1 MLSWTWKESPPFS
14 GDGTLEWEIGFTSN
28 GTHYDKL
35 SISQIYDSGDRY
47 KFIGYCLGDKCNL
60 AYDNVAWTNSAY
72 RSIIFDTLPDAS
84 LYAKLSSMATVDGL
98 ISKIEVNGVTLL
110 DLSSDTVTK
119 DTLARGV
126 YAHDKTGKRIRG
138 TMEAS
143 SAPTLQEKTVT
154 PSTAAQ
160 SITAD
165 SGYDGLSKV
174 TVNAMPT
181 ATQSTPS
188 ITISS
193 DGKITAS
200 ATQSAGYVA
209 AGTKSATKQLTTQA
223 AKTVTPTTSNQTAV
237 ASGIYTTGAVTV
249 KGDANLVAG
258 NIKSGTTIFGV
269 TGTYAG
275 SGGGGYNLKT
285 VSFTLSTNKSLKSY
299 TINHN
304 CGTIPKF
311 VMVLSDC
318 DTDTYLCSGC
328 GENTQQAAS
337 FTFMH
342 GVFRYTAAVTSTTFI
357 FTSTGSRT
365 VRYRSDYKYTFY
377 FFY

>member
-1 MLSWTWKESPPFS
+1 MLSWTWKASPPFS
-14 GDGTLEWEIGFTSN
+14 GNGTLEWEIGFTSN

-60 AYDNVAWTNSAY
+60 AYDNNAWTNSAY

-119 DTLARGV
+119 DTLAKGV

-143 SAPTLQEKTVT
+143 IAPTLQEKTVT
-154 PSTAAQ
+154 PSTSAQ

-165 SGYDGLSKV
+165 NGYDGLSKV

-181 ATQSTPS
+181 ATQATPS

-200 ATQSAGYVA
+200 ATQSAGYVS

-269 TGTYAG
+269 TGTYEG

-285 VSFTLSTNKSLKSY
+285 VSFTPSKNQTLKSY

-304 CGTIPKF
+304 CGKIPKF
-311 VMVLSDC
+311 VMVLSNC
-318 DTDTYLCSGC
+318 YNSSYLCSVC
-328 GENTQQAAS
+328 GENTLQAAS
-337 FTFMH
+337 FNLMSNGASH
-342 GVFRYTAAVTSTTFI
+342 TATVTSKTFI
-357 FTSTGSRT
+357 FTSEGRYLSRHT
-365 VRYRSDYKYTFY
+365 YTFY

>member
-1 MLSWTWKESPPFS
+1 MLSWTWKASPPFS
-14 GDGTLEWEIGFTSN
+14 GNGTLEWEIGFTSN

-126 YAHDKTGKRIRG
+126 YAHDKTGKRILG

-154 PSTAAQ
+154 PSTSAQ

-165 SGYDGLSKV
+165 NGYDGLSKV
-174 TVNAMPT
+174 TVN
-181 ATQSTPS
+181 
-188 ITISS
+188 
-193 DGKITAS
+193 
-200 ATQSAGYVA
+200 
-209 AGTKSATKQLTTQA
+209 
-223 AKTVTPTTSNQTAV
+223 
-237 ASGIYTTGAVTV
+237 
-249 KGDANLVAG
+249 GDANLVAG
-258 NIKSGTTIFGV
+258 NIKSGISIFGV

-275 SGGGGYNLKT
+275 SGGGGYNLKI
-285 VSFTLSTNKSLKSY
+285 VSSTPSKNQSAKSY

-304 CGTIPKF
+304 CGKIPKF
-311 VMVLSDC
+311 VMLLSEANNSS
-318 DTDTYLCSGC
+318 YLCSGC
-328 GENTQQAAS
+328 GENTQQSAS
-337 FTFMH
+337 FIFMS
-342 GVFRYTAAVTSTTFI
+342 GSAKYTVDVTSTTFI
-357 FTSTGSRT
+357 FASTET
-365 VRYRSDYKYTFY
+365 IRYLAHREYTFY

>member
-14 GDGTLEWEIGFTSN
+14 GNGTLEWEIGFTSN

-47 KFIGYCLGDKCNL
+47 KFIGYCLGDECNL
-60 AYDNVAWTNSAY
+60 AYDNIAWTNSAY

-154 PSTAAQ
+154 PSTSAQ

-165 SGYDGLSKV
+165 NGYDGLSKV

-181 ATQSTPS
+181 ATQATPI
-188 ITISS
+188 ITVSS
-193 DGKITAS
+193 AGVITS
-200 ATQSAGYVA
+200 SSTQSAGYVA
-209 AGTKSATKQLTTQA
+209 AGTKSATKQLTTQD

-237 ASGIYTTGAVTV
+237 ASGRYTTGAVTV

-258 NIKSGTTIFGV
+258 NIKSGISIFGV

-275 SGGGGYNLKT
+275 SGGGGYNLKI
-285 VSFTLSTNKSLKSY
+285 VSSAPSKNQSAKSY

-304 CGTIPKF
+304 CGKIPKF

-318 DTDTYLCSGC
+318 SNSSYLCSGC

-337 FTFMH
+337 FIFMS
-342 GVFRYTAAVTSTTFI
+342 GSAKYTVDVTSTTFI
-357 FTSTGSRT
+357 FASTET
-365 VRYRSDYKYTFY
+365 IRYLAHRKYTFY

>member
-14 GDGTLEWEIGFTSN
+14 GNGTLEWEIGFTSN

-35 SISQIYDSGDRY
+35 SISQIYDSDNRY
-47 KFIGYCLGDKCNL
+47 KFIGYCLGNECNL
-60 AYDNVAWTNSAY
+60 AYDNAWTNSAY

-154 PSTAAQ
+154 PSTSAQ

-165 SGYDGLSKV
+165 NGYDGLSKV

-181 ATQSTPS
+181 ATQATPS

-209 AGTKSATKQLTTQA
+209 AGTKSETKQLTTKSA
-223 AKTVTPTTSNQTAV
+223 ETITPSTSNKTI
-237 ASGIYTTGAVTV
+237 ASGTYLTGTQTI

-258 NIKSGTTIFGV
+258 NIKSGISIFGV
-269 TGTYAG
+269 TGSYEG
-275 SGGGGYNLKT
+275 SGGGYNLKT
-285 VSFTLSTNKSLKSY
+285 VSFTPSKNESLKSY

-304 CGTIPKF
+304 CGKIPKF
-311 VMVLSDC
+311 VMVLSNC
-318 DTDTYLCSGC
+318 DNNYYLISGC
-328 GENTQQAAS
+328 GENTLQEAS
-337 FTFMH
+337 FTFMC
-342 GVFRYTAAVTSTTFI
+342 GSSIYTAAVTSTTFI
-357 FTSTGSRT
+357 FSSTGST
-365 VRYRSDYKYTFY
+365 TPRYRSGSKYTFY

>member
-1 MLSWTWKESPPFS
+1 MLSWTWKASPPFS
-14 GDGTLEWEIGFTSN
+14 GNGTLEWEIGFTSN

-47 KFIGYCLGDKCNL
+47 KFIGYCLGDKCNF
-60 AYDNVAWTNSAY
+60 AYDNAWTNSAY

-126 YAHDKTGKRIRG
+126 YAHDKTGKRISG

-154 PSTAAQ
+154 PSTSAQ

-165 SGYDGLSKV
+165 NGYDGLSKV

-181 ATQSTPS
+181 ATQATPS
-188 ITISS
+188 ITVSS
-193 DGKITAS
+193 AGVITAS
-200 ATQSAGYVA
+200 STQSAGYVV

-249 KGDANLVAG
+249 NGDANLVAG

-269 TGTYAG
+269 TGTYKG
-275 SGGGGYNLKT
+275 SGGGYNLKT
-285 VSFTLSTNKSLKSY
+285 VSFKLSKNQSLQSY

-304 CGTIPKF
+304 CGKIPKF
-311 VMVLSDC
+311 VMVLSNC
-318 DTDTYLCSGC
+318 NNSSYLSSAC
-328 GENTQQAAS
+328 GENTLQAAS
-337 FTFMH
+337 FTLMSGSAIH
-342 GVFRYTAAVTSTTFI
+342 TATVTSTTFI
-357 FTSTGSRT
+357 FTSAG
-365 VRYRSDYKYTFY
+365 RYLSKREYTFY